1 MSKVAPNSYASQEEL
16 QTALQEQLLS
26 LSFHA
31 FEECVQQ
38 LLVSMG
44 YVEVK
49 LMGRTQWRQ
58 RTAHGGLDMEAYTEV
73 GVTRIQVIA
82 QVKQYTRPIQ
92 RRFVDEL
99 RGTMLRTGSRHG
111 LLVTTSTFPN
121 AAKKAVAGDRLAPIR
136 LIDGEELTNLLIRY
150 QIGVI
155 SGSENNPAIDNSYF
169 DQLRERFP
177 GKVRGRRTK
186 TEEAAPGSQTP
197 VTNPIH
203 SEVTLTQGG
212 AMLARTHILIGL
224 STLWGV
230 SLIPYGVTAEN
241 LPLLAAITIL
251 GALLPDLDAVESKIK
266 SFSIKGVQPFA
277 LFADSANK
285 MWGHRGFLHSLP
297 ALCLLGGG
305 ILPLAFLV
313 GWQIPLCLWLGYAS
327 HLMADACTRTGIP
340 GAPFTKRFFLLPYK
354 WRVVT
359 GSSYEEALYPFLAS
373 AAALFFLRYLIPH

>member
-1 MSKVAPNSYASQEEL
+1 MNKITPTSNASQKEL

-31 FEECVQQ
+31 FEESVRQ

-44 YVEVK
+44 YGEVK

-73 GVTRIQVIA
+73 GVTRVQVIA
-82 QVKQYTRPIQ
+82 QVKQYIRPIQ

-99 RGTMLRTGSRHG
+99 RGTMLRTGARHG

-121 AAKKAVAGDRLAPIR
+121 AAQKAVSGDRLAPIR
-136 LIDGEELTNLLIRY
+136 LIDGEELTTLLIRHR
-150 QIGVI
+150 IG
-155 SGSENNPAIDNSYF
+155 AIPDSKDGLRIDSSYF
-169 DQLRERFP
+169 DQLREQFP
-177 GKVRGRRTK
+177 GKARRRRSE
-186 TEEAAPGSQTP
+186 TEETASRSQTP
-197 VTNPIH
+197 VINPIH

-212 AMLARTHILIGL
+212 AMMARTHILIGL
-224 STLWGV
+224 SVLWGV

-241 LPLLAAITIL
+241 LPLLAAMTML

-266 SFSIKGVQPFA
+266 SFSIQGVQPFA
-277 LFADSANK
+277 LFANSANK
-285 MWGHRGFLHSLP
+285 TWGHRGFLHSFP

-305 ILPLAFLV
+305 LLPFAFVV

-340 GAPFTKRFFLLPYK
+340 GAPFTKRFFLLPYR
-354 WRVVT
+354 WRIVT

-373 AAALFFLRYLIPH
+373 AAALFFLRYLIPR